1 MKTIS
6 IITPCYNEANNVR
19 ECAVAVR
26 DVFQNIEG
34 YDYEHIF
41 ADNASTDDTLKQLK
55 ELAAEDRRVKVIVN
69 SRNFGPLRSCFNAL
83 LSSSGDAAVVMLA
96 ADLQDPPELIPEFI
110 KKWESGY
117 ETVYG
122 IRKKREGSAILSLV
136 KKLYYRLANR
146 ISLLHL
152 PPDTGEFQFVD
163 RVVIEALREYKDDY
177 PYIRGMIASCGFN
190 SIGIEYTWQ
199 KREKDHSK
207 SNLYHLA
214 DLALNGLISFSNIP
228 LRICILIGFL
238 LAAGSIIYALAQ
250 LIINI
255 IFFRQLVNPGMAS
268 LLVGIFFFT
277 GVQLFFLGVIGE
289 YISAIHFQVKRRPM
303 VIERERINF

>member
-26 DVFQNIEG
+26 DVFQKIEG

-163 RVVIEALREYKDDY
+163 RVVIEALREYKDDS

-255 IFFRQLVNPGMAS
+255 IFFRHLLNPGMAS
-268 LLVGIFFFT
+268 PLVGIFFFT